1 MIHTSDPHMTRL
13 LEEAFAAAAGL
24 PEADQNALAAALL
37 DELAS
42 EREVDSLI
50 TSRPDV
56 LARLAEEAIAE
67 HRAGRSEPLDP
78 DRL

>member
-1 MIHTSDPHMTRL
+1 MTRL

-24 PEADQNALAAALL
+24 PEADQNALALALL

-42 EREVDSLI
+42 EREIDGVIS
-50 TSRPDV
+50 SRPDA
-56 LARLAEEAIAE
+56 LTRLAEEALAE